1 MDRGDNLSGWG
12 AFAGFLMLIGGVVQG
27 IAGLTALLKNT
38 YFLVGEESLVVF
50 DYTTWGWLHLGFGLF
65 LLWAG
70 AALLNGANW
79 ARVVAIVLASLSV
92 IANLLFIG
100 AYPLWSITVIVL
112 DLLIIYGL
120 TVKGGEAEA

>member
-12 AFAGFLMLIGGVVQG
+12 VFAGFLMLIGGVVQG

-70 AALLNGANW
+70 TALLNGANW